1 MIESEAEVL
10 KVEADQAWVRIRPH
24 TPCGNCDP
32 ETGCK
37 SIAMSRMFSRGKSEF
52 QVLNPLHAA
61 PGDKVRVAVADGL
74 LLRSALLGY
83 GLPLCL
89 LLVGAG
95 FGRFLG
101 SAALADLTTLIGA
114 AAGVG
119 VGLLLARSI
128 PVPGPEIV
136 EVCKL
141 DASQITFCKN
151 KTQ

>member
-1 MIESEAEVL
+1 MTESEAVVL
-10 KVEADQAWVRIRPH
+10 RVESDLAWVRIQPH

-37 SIAMSRMFSRGKSEF
+37 SVAMSRMFSRGKQEF
-52 QVLNPLHAA
+52 QVGNALHAV

-101 SAALADLTTLIGA
+101 PVAMADLLTLVGA

-119 VGLLLARSI
+119 AGLLLARI
-128 PVPGPEIV
+128 FPVSGPEIV
-136 EVCKL
+136 EVCKPG
-141 DASQITFCKN
+141 SPKISFCK
-151 KTQ
+151 TQ

>member
-1 MIESEAEVL
+1 MTESEAVVL
-10 KVEADQAWVRIRPH
+10 RVESDQAWVRIQPH

-37 SIAMSRMFSRGKSEF
+37 SVAMSRMFSRGKQEF
-52 QVLNPLHAA
+52 RVGNVLHAV
-61 PGDKVRVAVADGL
+61 PGDMVRVAVADGL

-101 SAALADLTTLIGA
+101 PVAMADLLTLIGA

-119 VGLLLARSI
+119 VGLLLARI
-128 PVPGPEIV
+128 FPVSGPEIV
-136 EVCKL
+136 EVCKPG
-141 DASQITFCKN
+141 APKVSFCK
-151 KTQ
+151 TQ